1 MKLMKN
7 KVAELI
13 ENISM
18 KVAEY
23 ACDSASILGGHQ
35 LEEPEEFKDMEELKK
50 IFQ

>member
-13 ENISM
+13 ESISM

-35 LEEPEEFKDMEELKK
+35 LEEPEEFKEMEELKK